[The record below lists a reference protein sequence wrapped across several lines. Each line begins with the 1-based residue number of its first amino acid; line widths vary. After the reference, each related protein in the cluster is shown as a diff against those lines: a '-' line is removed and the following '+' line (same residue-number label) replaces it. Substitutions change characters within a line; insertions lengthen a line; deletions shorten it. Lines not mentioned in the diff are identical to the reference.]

1 MIRTSY
7 DRGQRCALFMEQEVF
22 QFFVDCA
29 HATHQSNRST
39 KTWIVPPQ
47 ESPIF
52 SKFSSSEMPNSSIC
66 GFPSLMTSI
75 AASTTAGSTQ
85 PPLTEPVNS
94 PLSLTAS
101 FAPGLRGAEPYM
113 LTTVATATRS
123 PCSRQRST
131 SGKMSRIETLLIHT
145 LWACSIRPQP
155 CAGSLHCAPAGCRQ
169 SPLKDSPG

>member
-29 HATHQSNRST
+29 HATHQSKRST
-39 KTWIVPPQ
+39 NTWIVPPQ

-66 GFPSLMTSI
+66 GFPSLMTSM
-75 AASTTAGSTQ
+75 AASTTAGSTH

-94 PLSLTAS
+94 PLSLPAC
-101 FAPGLRGAEPYM
+101 GAQSHTS
-113 LTTVATATRS
+113 L
-123 PCSRQRST
+123 QRWQWQ
-131 SGKMSRIETLLIHT
+131 RAHRAHAIARHR
-145 LWACSIRPQP
+145 ARYH
-155 CAGSLHCAPAGCRQ
+155 A
-169 SPLKDSPG
+169 